1 MNETP
6 LLELRHISL
15 RLDGRPV
22 LRDVELSL
30 FSGEIHALLGANGSG
45 KSSLAYLVMGCGG
58 YRPENGELLFGGKSI
73 AELPIH
79 ERARLGISLA
89 WQEPARFEGLA
100 VAEYLALGS
109 SKKSAAECLDR
120 VGLPSGEYLS
130 RMVDKTLSGG
140 ERKRI
145 ELAALLAM
153 EPKLAILDEPTAGVD
168 MLSLGE
174 IISVIESF
182 RETGSTVLLITH
194 QEELA
199 AHADRASLL
208 CGGRIVFS
216 GPPAGVVAHY
226 KARLCRRC
234 DGSPTCYGGPSSNPV
249 GEAPSSPSHLSLS
262 GQALLN
268 ATTGHLP

>member
-1 MNETP
+1 MNDTP

-22 LRDVELSL
+22 LRDVDLNL
-30 FSGEIHALLGANGSG
+30 FPGEIHALLGANGSG

-58 YRPENGELLFGGKSI
+58 YRPENGELLFGGLSI
-73 AELPIH
+73 ADLPIH

-89 WQEPARFEGLA
+89 WQEPARFEGLT
-100 VAEYLALGS
+100 VEEYLSLGRPS
-109 SKKSAAECLDR
+109 RSAAECLDR
-120 VGLPSGEYLS
+120 VGLPPGEYLS
-130 RMVDKTLSGG
+130 RMADKTLSGG
-140 ERKRI
+140 ERKRV

-153 EPKLAILDEPTAGVD
+153 GPKLAILDEPTAGVD

-174 IISVIESF
+174 IIRVVESF
-182 RETGSTVLLITH
+182 RESGSMVLLITH

-199 AHADRASLL
+199 AHADRASQL

-216 GPPAGVVAHY
+216 GPPAEVVAHY

-234 DGSPTCYGGPSSNPV
+234 DGETC
-249 GEAPSSPSHLSLS
+249 HD
-262 GQALLN
+262 
-268 ATTGHLP
+268 

>member
-1 MNETP
+1 MTPDEAMSETP

-15 RLDGRPV
+15 RLNGRPV
-22 LRDVELSL
+22 LQDVDMAL
-30 FSGEIHALLGANGSG
+30 FTGEIHVLLGANGSG
-45 KSSLAYLVMGCGG
+45 KTSLAYLVMGCGG
-58 YRPENGELLFGGKSI
+58 YSSENGELLFGGQSI
-73 AELPIH
+73 AKLPIH

-89 WQEPARFEGLA
+89 WQEPARFEGLT

-109 SKKSAAECLDR
+109 PGKNAAECLER
-120 VGLPSGEYLS
+120 VGLSPRDYFS

-140 ERKRI
+140 ERKRV
-145 ELAALLAM
+145 ELASLLAM

-174 IISVIESF
+174 IIAVIESF

-199 AHADRASLL
+199 AHADRASQL

-216 GPPAGVVAHY
+216 SLPEEVVAHY

-234 DGSPTCYGGPSSNPV
+234 DGEICHG
-249 GEAPSSPSHLSLS
+249 
-262 GQALLN
+262 
-268 ATTGHLP
+268 

>member
-1 MNETP
+1 MSDTP
-6 LLELRHISL
+6 LLELRHIFLS
-15 RLDGRPV
+15 LDGRPV
-22 LRDVELSL
+22 LQGVDLAV
-30 FSGEIHALLGANGSG
+30 FSGEIHVLLGANGSG
-45 KSSLAYLVMGCGG
+45 KSSLAYCVMGCGG
-58 YRPENGELLFGGKSI
+58 YRPENGELLFARQSI

-89 WQEPARFEGLA
+89 WQEPARLEGLT

-109 SKKSAAECLDR
+109 PGRSAAECLDR
-120 VGLPSGEYLS
+120 VGLPHKEYLS

-140 ERKRI
+140 ERKRV
-145 ELAALLAM
+145 ELAALLALG
-153 EPKLAILDEPTAGVD
+153 PKLAILDEPTAGVD

-174 IISVIESF
+174 IISVVESF

-199 AHADRASLL
+199 EHADRASQL

-216 GPPAGVVAHY
+216 GPPAEVVAHY

-234 DGSPTCYGGPSSNPV
+234 DGETC
-249 GEAPSSPSHLSLS
+249 HD
-262 GQALLN
+262 
-268 ATTGHLP
+268 

>member
-1 MNETP
+1 MNGNESSDVNGAP

-15 RLDGRPV
+15 RLNGRPV
-22 LRDVELSL
+22 LQDVELSL
-30 FSGEIHALLGANGSG
+30 YPGEIHALLGANGSG
-45 KSSLAYLVMGCGG
+45 KSSLAYCIMGCGG
-58 YRPENGELLFGGKSI
+58 YRPENGEMLFDERYI

-79 ERARLGISLA
+79 VRARLGISLA
-89 WQEPARFEGLA
+89 WQEPARFEGLT

-109 SKKSAAECLDR
+109 TGSSAAECLDR
-120 VGLPSGEYLS
+120 VGLPANEYLS

-140 ERKRI
+140 ERKRV

-153 EPKLAILDEPTAGVD
+153 GPKLAILDEPTAGVD

-182 RETGSTVLLITH
+182 RETGSAVLLITH

-199 AHADRASLL
+199 AHADRASQL
-208 CGGRIVFS
+208 CGGRIVFGGS
-216 GPPAGVVAHY
+216 PEEVVAHY

-234 DGSPTCYGGPSSNPV
+234 DGETCHG
-249 GEAPSSPSHLSLS
+249 
-262 GQALLN
+262 
-268 ATTGHLP
+268 

>member
-1 MNETP
+1 MNDTP

-22 LRDVELSL
+22 LRDVELTLST
-30 FSGEIHALLGANGSG
+30 GEIHVLLGANGSG
-45 KSSLAYLVMGCGG
+45 KSSLAYCIMGCGG
-58 YRPENGELLFGGKSI
+58 YRPENGELLFGGQSI

-89 WQEPARFEGLA
+89 WQEPARFEGVT
-100 VAEYLALGS
+100 VADYLALGFP
-109 SKKSAAECLDR
+109 KRSAAECLDR
-120 VGLPSGEYLS
+120 VGLPHQEYLS

-140 ERKRI
+140 ERKRV
-145 ELAALLAM
+145 ELAALLALG
-153 EPKLAILDEPTAGVD
+153 PKLAILDEPTAGVD

-174 IISVIESF
+174 IISVVESF

-194 QEELA
+194 QEGLA
-199 AHADRASLL
+199 EHADRASQL

-216 GPPAGVVAHY
+216 GPPEEVVAHY

-234 DGSPTCYGGPSSNPV
+234 DGETC
-249 GEAPSSPSHLSLS
+249 HD
-262 GQALLN
+262 
-268 ATTGHLP
+268 

>member
-1 MNETP
+1 MNDTP

-15 RLDGRPV
+15 RLDGRQV
-22 LRDVELSL
+22 LRDVELILSP
-30 FSGEIHALLGANGSG
+30 GEIHVLLGANGSG
-45 KSSLAYLVMGCGG
+45 KSTLAYLVMGCGG
-58 YRPENGELLFGGKSI
+58 YRPENGELLFGGLSI

-89 WQEPARFEGLA
+89 WQEPARFEGLT

-109 SKKSAAECLDR
+109 PSRSAAECLDR
-120 VGLPSGEYLS
+120 VGLPHQEYLS
-130 RMVDKTLSGG
+130 RMADKTLSGG
-140 ERKRI
+140 ERKRV
-145 ELAALLAM
+145 ELAALLALG
-153 EPKLAILDEPTAGVD
+153 PKLAILDEPTAGVD

-174 IISVIESF
+174 IIAVVESF

-199 AHADRASLL
+199 AHADRASQL

-216 GPPAGVVAHY
+216 GPPEEVVAHY

-234 DGSPTCYGGPSSNPV
+234 DGETCHG
-249 GEAPSSPSHLSLS
+249 
-262 GQALLN
+262 
-268 ATTGHLP
+268 